1 MEREQTMTDYTT
13 SAFAETT
20 TRMIEKKFHP
30 RTSKMEP
37 AYIWPEL
44 GLAFNKIVRLAAV
57 KEGI

>member
-1 MEREQTMTDYTT
+1 MTDYTT

-30 RTSKMEP
+30 RTTKMEP

-44 GLAFNKIVRLAAV
+44 GLAFNKIVRLDAV

>member
-1 MEREQTMTDYTT
+1 MTDYTT
-13 SAFAETT
+13 SAFAETK

-30 RTSKMEP
+30 RTPKMEA

-44 GLAFNKIVRLAAV
+44 GLAFNKVVRFAAV